1 MYVNVEKYTRYSK
14 TQRNEMTPRQ
24 IKVCPKCDSAQVF
37 YRKNIGT
44 HRCKKCLHE
53 GKPKIRSAERKRPN
67 PRVIVG

>member
-1 MYVNVEKYTRYSK
+1 MTR
-14 TQRNEMTPRQ
+14 RE
-24 IKVCPKCDSAQVF
+24 IKVCPECDSAQVF

-53 GKPKIRSAERKRPN
+53 GKPKIRAAKISRSN

>member
-1 MYVNVEKYTRYSK
+1 
-14 TQRNEMTPRQ
+14 MTPRQ